1 MGNKLLPALVKKIE
15 YSKKVK
21 VADIKKYLAD
31 EYKLTDK
38 LNKENKELRKQL
50 DEADITRQKYEL
62 TLITLDEYTK
72 RLKEKDKTIDELL
85 KDKDNLKKEKQKI
98 FDENND
104 LKIRYRDFEK
114 EIKETET
121 IIFKSTKQMII
132 ERIQE
137 TKGQLSKTKVID
149 IIKKLGG

>member
-85 KDKDNLKKEKQKI
+85 KDKDNLKEEKQKI

-114 EIKETET
+114 KIKETET
-121 IIFKSTKQMII
+121 ITFNTTKQMII
-132 ERIQE
+132 ERIKE
-137 TKGQLSKTKVID
+137 TKGRLSKTKVID
-149 IIKKLGG
+149 TIKKIGG

>member
-72 RLKEKDKTIDELL
+72 RLNEKDKTIDDLL
-85 KDKDNLKKEKQKI
+85 KDKDNLKNEKQKI

-114 EIKETET
+114 KIKETET
-121 IIFKSTKQMII
+121 ITFNTTKQMII
-132 ERIQE
+132 ERIKE
-137 TKGQLSKTKVID
+137 ARGPLSKTKVID
-149 IIKKLGG
+149 IIKKIGG

>member
-85 KDKDNLKKEKQKI
+85 KDKENLKEEKQKI

-114 EIKETET
+114 KIKETET
-121 IIFKSTKQMII
+121 ITFNTTKQMVI
-132 ERIQE
+132 ERIKE
-137 TKGQLSKTKVID
+137 ARVPLSKTKVID
-149 IIKKLGG
+149 TIKKIGG